1 VTRRFAYDQGKAPP
15 APVLPLLV
23 AAPGSRESILVS
35 SLLDTG
41 ADCTLVPAEIA
52 RRLHLPLVD
61 RITVEG
67 LGGAV
72 RRAPVHAA
80 LIYLAGLRC
89 LTRVIAF
96 DSEAIIGRDLLNR
109 LPLLLDGPRL
119 AVSIRSSAR

>member
-1 VTRRFAYDQGKAPP
+1 VTRRFAYDANKEPP

-23 AAPGSRESILVS
+23 AAPGSNEPVLVS
-35 SLLDTG
+35 SLVDTG
-41 ADCTLVPAEIA
+41 ADCTLVPVEIA
-52 RRLHLPLVD
+52 RRLRLPLVD
-61 RITVEG
+61 RLLVEG

-80 LIYLAGLRC
+80 LVHFAGQRC

-109 LPLLLDGPRL
+109 VAALLDGPRL
-119 AVSIRSSAR
+119 VLSIR